1 MPHPLQNHHCQIK
14 CFIRK
19 FLFDRLAEKRPR
31 YIQPRPVID
40 SQVVRE
46 HYLRTDIPCGSELCS
61 ECNVLIS
68 QQSQN
73 GIPFS
78 RCFNVHRYSNITPFN
93 TSLTPTIPQR
103 PLYHSR
109 YQYSS
114 SLCMTSYLVVGNNRW
129 IFWKLPPSKESS
141 FFKLF

>member
-1 MPHPLQNHHCQIK
+1 MLHQLQNHPYRIK

-19 FLFDRLAEKRPR
+19 FLFGRLVEKQPR
-31 YIQPRPVID
+31 YIRPRPVID

-61 ECNVLIS
+61 ECSVLIS
-68 QQSQN
+68 QQSLN
-73 GIPFS
+73 GIPFP
-78 RCFNVHRYSNITPFN
+78 RCFNVDRYSNTTPLN

-114 SLCMTSYLVVGNNRW
+114 SLCMTSYLTVGNNRW
-129 IFWKLPPSKESS
+129 ISWKLPPSKQSS
-141 FFKLF
+141 SFKLF